1 MRAKTLSCSTSFFA
15 AVATRVGSNCES
27 ATTVRT
33 WRPGMPPAA
42 LTIPNAPR
50 MASTSFSP
58 RKPAAP
64 DSGATTPMVMS
75 LSVTPCEWAP
85 LTETGSG
92 GMGNA
97 PPGEPAAGP
106 PAADGVAPAAGLA
119 ADAAPVFAA
128 GPLEAAG
135 VVLPLAPAA
144 AGAAP
149 PPAAAWP
156 AACPGWAAEAA
167 PPDAAGA
174 AEDEPAASVVAA
186 PGPAA
191 AAAPAAA
198 APPGRAASGPPGT

>member
-33 WRPGMPPAA
+33 WRPRIPPAA
-42 LTIPNAPR
+42 LTIPNTPR

-64 DSGATTPMVMS
+64 DSGATTPIVMS

-97 PPGEPAAGP
+97 PPDGPAAVGPAAGC
-106 PAADGVAPAAGLA
+106 VAPAAGLA
-119 ADAAPVFAA
+119 AGPAPIFAA
-128 GPLEAAG
+128 GPLEVADA
-135 VVLPLAPAA
+135 VLPLAPAA

-156 AACPGWAAEAA
+156 AACPGWAAEVA
-167 PPDAAGA
+167 PPDAEGA
-174 AEDEPAASVVAA
+174 VEDEPAAAVVAE
-186 PGPAA
+186 PVH
-191 AAAPAAA
+191 
-198 APPGRAASGPPGT
+198 